1 MWNFFLDNSRFTY
14 LLIFVLICFGTFSI
28 FSISRESAPEVQIP
42 VGIVTTVLPGA
53 PAVDIE
59 NLITNELERGLS
71 GSLENVK
78 KITSTSKESVS
89 SITVEFS
96 AEADID
102 ESISELKDKVDA
114 LVNRLPDE
122 AERPTV
128 TEINFVD
135 QPIMTIAVSGD
146 KTPEEFSY
154 LADNLID
161 EIEAVKG
168 VSKVEKSGVRDREIT
183 VLVDQAALL
192 RFNLTINDVLLG
204 IRSANNTFPVGQI
217 VSDNVSYNIIFS
229 GKADTAESIK
239 RIPVALRGD
248 QPVLV
253 QDVAQVV
260 IGLAPANTYSR
271 LSTDGELS
279 ESSLILSIFKERGN
293 DITVMTEEVK
303 SKLSALQENLLTDMS
318 VYYVYNAGDDIE
330 RDLSNL
336 TTSGLQTVVIVILI
350 LIVAI
355 GWREGLIAGLSIP
368 LTFTIGFIGLYYSDN
383 TLNFISLFA
392 LILGIGVLVDS
403 GIVVVEGINKRIRN
417 NPSMDKIDA
426 ARETVNEFSAPL
438 VSGTFTTV
446 AMFIGLLVVGG
457 VTGQFI
463 SSIPFTLIFIML
475 ASLIVALGFLPLIT
489 AKLLKNKSI
498 SQTEESQTRLSLKVE
513 NWYRDVLT
521 NIIYSTKLKKR
532 FLVLIVVG
540 LITAIALIPAGFV
553 KVVFFAQSDVD
564 DIFVEIEL
572 SEGSIKESTD
582 IAVRKVEE
590 HLYKHNDVIE
600 AFSTTV
606 GSGSMFGTN
615 GANTRF
621 ANIQISLREDRA
633 VTSSNFIET
642 LRSDLSDIRDVK
654 VTVSQPSDGP
664 PTGSPIGVKLFGDD
678 IKTLTE
684 TANLIAQKLVEIE
697 GTTNIKT
704 DSDTNTTEI
713 QFIVDQE
720 KAKLYGFNPQVISE
734 TLRSAVHGTEATS
747 ITSLDNDTEVI
758 VRLNLTND
766 PNIDPEF
773 ANWTN
778 VNTLQN
784 IELTTQSG
792 ERIALS
798 ALSEIALR
806 ESSSVI
812 KHENEKRVMTVG
824 ADITP
829 TGNVLEI
836 NNELKKQ
843 IDENIQLPSG
853 VTYTLGGETEE
864 SNQAFIEMLYAL
876 LIGIVLMI
884 AILVFQFDSYRHA
897 FYVISILPF
906 SLIGILYGLAIT
918 GSALSFPSILGF
930 IALTGIIVN
939 NSILLID
946 TMNKMRLSNPGKSI
960 YEVVIESSVN
970 RLRPIILTSA
980 STVMGMTPLLFSDEI
995 WIPLATAII
1004 FGLIFSVVITL
1015 VLIPVI
1021 YSKWPGQVNSK
1032 F

>member
-1 MWNFFLDNSRFTY
+1 MWNFFIDNSRFTY

-102 ESISELKDKVDA
+102 ESISELKDKVDT

-303 SKLSALQENLLTDMS
+303 NKLSALQGNLLTDMS

-368 LTFTIGFIGLYYSDN
+368 LTFTIGFIGLYYSNN

-403 GIVVVEGINKRIRN
+403 GIVVVEGINKRMRN

-446 AMFIGLLVVGG
+446 AMFVGLLVVGG

-489 AKLLKNKSI
+489 AKLLKNKTI

-521 NIIYSTKLKKR
+521 NIIYSAKLKKR
-532 FLVLIVVG
+532 FLILIVVG

-590 HLYKHNDVIE
+590 HLYKYNDVIE

-621 ANIQISLREDRA
+621 ANIQISLREDRT

-747 ITSLDNDTEVI
+747 ITSLDSDTEVI

-798 ALSEIALR
+798 ALSEIVLH

-812 KHENEKRVMTVG
+812 KHEDEKRVMTVG

-843 IDENIQLPSG
+843 IAENIQLPSG

-884 AILVFQFDSYRHA
+884 AILVLQFDSYRHA

-946 TMNKMRLSNPGKSI
+946 MMNKMRLSNPDKSI

-1004 FGLIFSVVITL
+1004 FGLIFSVIITL

>member
-1 MWNFFLDNSRFTY
+1 MWNFFIDNSRFTY

-114 LVNRLPDE
+114 LINRLPDE

-303 SKLSALQENLLTDMS
+303 NKLSALQENLLTDMS

-946 TMNKMRLSNPGKSI
+946 MMNKMRLSNPGKSI